1 METAIYQKPIKSL
14 IIRIYKYGENKL
26 TTNRHTFVLLD
37 NRVTIAIFVLLDF
50 NGFTLSPVSVLFDD
64 GFVLA
69 TKCKQKMHVTSGMFP
84 NREMVFPWKFTL
96 VVWRKSAKMFY
107 FVVCELAA
115 IPFFSIRTYFHLI
128 NFQSKIEISSLPY
141 SKKLV
146 CLLVFTSAIECWSL
160 QTTTKICLF
169 QKRVSCLTRG
179 GPTIRERRLLA
190 AVLLEPAIFSLN

>member
-14 IIRIYKYGENKL
+14 IIIIYKYGKNKL
-26 TTNRHTFVLLD
+26 TTKRHTFVLLD

-84 NREMVFPWKFTL
+84 NCEMVFPWKFTL
-96 VVWRKSAKMFY
+96 VAWRKSAKMFY
-107 FVVCELAA
+107 FGACELAE

-128 NFQSKIEISSLPY
+128 NFQSKI
-141 SKKLV
+141 
-146 CLLVFTSAIECWSL
+146 
-160 QTTTKICLF
+160 
-169 QKRVSCLTRG
+169 
-179 GPTIRERRLLA
+179 
-190 AVLLEPAIFSLN
+190 